1 MTKWL
6 PAPRLRD
13 PDDIDPKP
21 IWSRDMLARADTIPR
36 FAEPTEEDFDY
47 SGLSVTVSL
56 DDIEFAGGL
65 GMIREAEVE
74 AEGDSTGGYS
84 IRRLVVL
91 PWRGSAEIRRDW
103 ARLYSGEIYDAVCK
117 AAEPMILE
125 KLAAEKSLAD

>member
-1 MTKWL
+1 
-6 PAPRLRD
+6 
-13 PDDIDPKP
+13 
-21 IWSRDMLARADTIPR
+21 MLARANTIPR

-47 SGLSVTVSL
+47 SGLSVTVQL
-56 DDIEFAGGL
+56 DNIEFAGGL

-91 PWRGSAEIRRDW
+91 PWRSLTKDTCNWKRPLSPEIC
-103 ARLYSGEIYDAVCK
+103 DAVCK

-125 KLAAEKSLAD
+125 KLADEKSRAA